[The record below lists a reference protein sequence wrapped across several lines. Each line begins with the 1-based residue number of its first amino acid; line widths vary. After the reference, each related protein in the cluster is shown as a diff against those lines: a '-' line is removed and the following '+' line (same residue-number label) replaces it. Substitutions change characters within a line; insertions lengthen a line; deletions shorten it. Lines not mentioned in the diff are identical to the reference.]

1 MLQAQLAF
9 HLPYQGQF
17 DRSTVE
23 LAGRQGVNG
32 LIRRWTDTGWFRRL
46 LHGEPAPAVL
56 EGNYGYMYKP
66 SPGAFDRQEQQ
77 QIVAMVAAAPG
88 DVYDEDMTHVLSAG
102 KRIYIQPFEFAQEAL
117 LGQWDQRPFLV
128 SVERGQFS
136 LVITTKQLQP
146 NLKFERYTPQMAAA
160 LTANYCLA
168 TQTSNYFVYRPC
180 NGGG

>member
-1 MLQAQLAF
+1 
-9 HLPYQGQF
+9 
-17 DRSTVE
+17 
-23 LAGRQGVNG
+23 
-32 LIRRWTDTGWFRRL
+32 
-46 LHGEPAPAVL
+46 
-56 EGNYGYMYKP
+56 
-66 SPGAFDRQEQQ
+66 QEQQ